1 MIETPA
7 YLNPAQTRDASR
19 KPLEKF
25 AALDRSSV
33 VPSTSLP
40 GFIIGEHPL
49 MQRINAL
56 ITRVA
61 NTDATVLITGESGTG
76 KEVVAR
82 AIHSLSQRVHRPFV
96 PINCAAI
103 PHELL
108 ESELF
113 GHARG
118 AFTGAHSAR
127 AGMFQLAEG
136 GTIFLDEV
144 GEIPL
149 TLQPKLLRV
158 LQCGEVRP
166 VGSDQTTAID
176 VRVIAATNK
185 DLSKELQAG
194 TFREDLFYR
203 LQVIPLHLPPLR
215 SRRSD
220 VSLLLAH
227 FLEKS
232 NRKYAASAI
241 ISEEAS
247 VYLWE
252 YDWPGNVRELENV
265 VERLVVLCENGQ
277 IGLNDLPANIA
288 SFVSE
293 KKLPQPTLI
302 NNNMDF
308 RSALRQFEQR
318 LIDEALRLANG
329 NKAMAAR
336 MLKIK
341 RTTLVAK
348 LHSRSTREENDEYP
362 TLPITD

>member
-1 MIETPA
+1 MI
-7 YLNPAQTRDASR
+7 LQLRG
-19 KPLEKF
+19 
-25 AALDRSSV
+25 AATDILPHLDSPIRENSEINLARSIFV
-33 VPSTSLP
+33 
-40 GFIIGEHPL
+40 IGEHPI
-49 MQRINAL
+49 MQRIDAL
-56 ITRVA
+56 IRRVA
-61 NTDATVLITGESGTG
+61 LTNATVLITGESGTG

-82 AIHSLSQRVHRPFV
+82 TIHNLSPCAHRTFV

-127 AGMFQLAEG
+127 AGMFQLADG

-149 TLQPKLLRV
+149 SLQPKLLRV
-158 LQCGEVRP
+158 LQNGEVRP
-166 VGSDQTTAID
+166 VGSDQAVAIN

-185 DLSKELQAG
+185 DLAQELEAG

-203 LQVIPLHLPPLR
+203 LQVIPIHLPPLR

-220 VSLLLAH
+220 IPLLIRH

-232 NRKYAASAI
+232 NRKYGMAAK

-265 VERLVVLCENGQ
+265 IERLVVLCENGQ
-277 IGLNDLPANIA
+277 IGLTDLPSNICN
-288 SFVSE
+288 FVSE
-293 KKLPQPTLI
+293 KKIPQPTLI
-302 NNNMDF
+302 NRELDF
-308 RSALRQFEQR
+308 RSALKQFEQR
-318 LIDEALRLANG
+318 LIDEALRLADG

-348 LHSRSTREENDEYP
+348 LRSRSSQK
-362 TLPITD
+362 

>member
-1 MIETPA
+1 L
-7 YLNPAQTRDASR
+7 YSSWASGGISPPPSNHSAGLSAPSR
-19 KPLEKF
+19 EPPHSIYFIGDHTLMRRIH
-25 AALDRSSV
+25 ALV
-33 VPSTSLP
+33 
-40 GFIIGEHPL
+40 
-49 MQRINAL
+49 QRIA
-56 ITRVA
+56 V
-61 NTDATVLITGESGTG
+61 TDATVLITGESGTG

-82 AIHSLSQRVHRPFV
+82 VLHNLSPRANRPFV

-103 PHELL
+103 PHDLL

-118 AFTGAHSAR
+118 AFTGAHTAR
-127 AGMFQLAEG
+127 GGMFQLADG
-136 GTIFLDEV
+136 GTVFLDEI

-158 LQCGEVRP
+158 LQNGEVRP
-166 VGSDQTTAID
+166 VGADRSVVVN

-185 DLSKELQAG
+185 DLAQELEAG

-203 LQVIPLHLPPLR
+203 LQVIPIHLPPLR

-220 VSLLLAH
+220 IPLLIRH

-232 NRKYAASAI
+232 NSKYRMAAK
-241 ISEEAS
+241 ISSEAS

-277 IGLNDLPANIA
+277 IGLSDLPPNIC

-293 KKLPQPTLI
+293 KKIPQPTLV
-302 NNNMDF
+302 NKELDF

-318 LIDEALRLANG
+318 LIDEAMRLADG
-329 NKAMAAR
+329 NKALAAR
-336 MLKIK
+336 MLKLK

-348 LHSRSTREENDEYP
+348 LRSRST
-362 TLPITD
+362 